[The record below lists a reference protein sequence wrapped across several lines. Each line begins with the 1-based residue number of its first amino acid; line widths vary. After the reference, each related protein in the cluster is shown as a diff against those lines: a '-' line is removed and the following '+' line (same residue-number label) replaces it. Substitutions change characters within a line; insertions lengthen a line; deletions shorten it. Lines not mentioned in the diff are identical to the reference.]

1 MINILVFS
9 CKTCNTKYSPISEC
23 DLYLLHKKEC
33 SLSTAEQFQYML
45 VTDIFNEC
53 KILQL
58 VEDAAIHVIRK
69 RMSLS
74 SLPNKSIEFK
84 TEGPRVG
91 AIFGLKS

>member
-1 MINILVFS
+1 
-9 CKTCNTKYSPISEC
+9 
-23 DLYLLHKKEC
+23 
-33 SLSTAEQFQYML
+33 ML